1 MLLSELKVNIIV
13 NILGTVSMFKSEP
26 LVLEDFGASLD
37 DLGAIHHLWAGSLR
51 TGSSLEPSALTL
63 C

>member
-1 MLLSELKVNIIV
+1 MNIIV